1 MSHRLWKCFVIVLL
15 CCSSYTIFA
24 ESTEK
29 EEKESHLMNNERMD
43 TIIRRL
49 DENVTGKK
57 GYWQFKIGNLA
68 VTVITD
74 EKADR
79 MRIIIPIIETEKLD
93 HEYLYRIMQANFDSA
108 LDARYAIAKQILW
121 SAYLH
126 PLSSL
131 NDDEFIIGIGQTINL
146 VSTFGT
152 TYSSGLLNF
161 SGGDSKAIQEKQLI
175 QDLLDKGR
183 AI

>member
-1 MSHRLWKCFVIVLL
+1 MSYRLRKFFVIVFF
-15 CCSSYTIFA
+15 CGFFSVAA
-24 ESTEK
+24 ESVEEGQEK
-29 EEKESHLMNNERMD
+29 LSAMNNDRLD

-49 DENVTGKK
+49 DDKAEGRK
-57 GYWQFKIGNLA
+57 GYWQFKIGTLV

-74 EKADR
+74 ENADR
-79 MRIIIPIIETEKLD
+79 MRIIIPVIETEKLD
-93 HEYLYRIMQANFDSA
+93 KEYLYRIMQANFDST
-108 LDARYAIAKQILW
+108 LDARYAIAKNILW

-131 NDDEFIIGIGQTINL
+131 NDDEFITAVGQSINL

-152 TYSSGLLNF
+152 SYSSGLLNF
-161 SGGDSKAIQEKQLI
+161 RGGDSKAIQEKQLI
-175 QDLLDKGR
+175 QELLDKGR